1 MVLKEGFVM
10 LKETQ
15 PEENPQTVQDDQ
27 LDNLSSEQNQIL
39 ENEAVEITK
48 NIVNSVKVDDEDTEF
63 LKSKQET
70 EFQFEFDSFLN
81 KKLEISNDGDDAEK
95 ISTGIDLI
103 DCLTGGG
110 FTIGQFIQFAG
121 LPGSFKSTLMAQ
133 ILGNAQKQ
141 YNGKLLAV
149 YYDTEVAMTQ
159 KRLIQLGVNN
169 PPMKPYDDVTVET
182 LFKTIE
188 AMCAYKEAKNIE
200 TPSVIVWDS
209 IANTSTT
216 KERSTDEINQTMG
229 LKQKLLSQLFP
240 RYLPKMKKYKICL
253 WGVNQLRDKLDVGMY
268 GPPPDLA
275 GLNNYDVPGGK
286 AIKFNSSMFL
296 KLQNRGEFSEDQ
308 YGFKGR
314 LLEGIFIKNKSF
326 SPLIKFNLIASFAH
340 GISNFWTNYKL
351 LAENKRMQTGAWNK
365 LLVLPKKTFRT
376 KDAQDLYNSDEEFR
390 QAFDTELKDVL
401 KTVYID
407 KYS

>member
-1 MVLKEGFVM
+1 MSDESISNP
-10 LKETQ
+10 T
-15 PEENPQTVQDDQ
+15 EEQ
-27 LDNLSSEQNQIL
+27 LENLSPEQNQAL
-39 ENEAVEITK
+39 EDEAVQITK
-48 NIVNSVKVDDEDTEF
+48 DVVNSVKIDDEDKEF
-63 LKSKQET
+63 ITSNQET

-81 KKLEISNDGDDAEK
+81 KKLEISNESDDAEK
-95 ISTGIDLI
+95 ISTGFDII

-159 KRLIQLGVNN
+159 KRLAQLGVCN

-188 AMCAYKEAKNIE
+188 AMCAYKEAKNIT

-209 IANTSTT
+209 IANTTTT

-240 RYLPKMKKYKICL
+240 RYLGKMRKYKICL
-253 WGVNQLRDKLDVGMY
+253 WGINQLRDKLDVGMF

-296 KLQNRGEFSEDQ
+296 KLQNRAEFAEEM

-314 LLEGIFIKNKSF
+314 LLECIFIKNKSF
-326 SPLIKFNLIASFAH
+326 SPLIKFNLIAGFSK

-351 LAENKRMQTGAWNK
+351 LVDNKRIQAGAWNK
-365 LLVLPKKTFRT
+365 ILVLPEVKFRT
-376 KDAQDLYNSDEEFR
+376 KDAENLYETDAKFKE
-390 QAFDTELKDVL
+390 AFDKEVKDVL
-401 KTVYID
+401 KVNYID

>member
-1 MVLKEGFVM
+1 MS
-10 LKETQ
+10 
-15 PEENPQTVQDDQ
+15 EEQVQDLQVTEEQ
-27 LDNLSSEQNQIL
+27 LDNLSPEQNKQL
-39 ENEAVEITK
+39 EDEAVAITK
-48 NIVNSVKVDDEDTEF
+48 DIVNSVKVDDEDKEF
-63 LKSKQET
+63 LQSKQEA

-81 KKLEISNDGDDAEK
+81 KKLEITNDGDDSEK
-95 ISTGIDLI
+95 IPTGIDLI

-110 FTIGQFIQFAG
+110 FTVGQFVQFAG

-133 ILGNAQKQ
+133 ILGSAQKY
-141 YNGKLLAV
+141 YNGRLLAV

-159 KRLIQLGVNN
+159 KRLSQLGVCN
-169 PPMKPYDDVTVET
+169 PPMKPYDDVTVEV

-275 GLNNYDVPGGK
+275 GLGSYDVPGGK

-296 KLQNRGEFSEDQ
+296 KLQNRSEFSEDQ

-326 SPLIKFNLIASFAH
+326 APLIKFNLIAGFSE
-340 GISNFWTNYKL
+340 GVSNFWTNYKL
-351 LAENKRMQTGAWNK
+351 LVDNKRLQSGAWNK

-376 KDAQDLYNSDEEFR
+376 KDAASLYQSDAEFKE
-390 QAFDTELKDVL
+390 AFDNEVKDTLKVAY
-401 KTVYID
+401 TD

>member
-1 MVLKEGFVM
+1 MAEEQVEAQNP
-10 LKETQ
+10 ETSQ
-15 PEENPQTVQDDQ
+15 EEQ
-27 LDNLSSEQNQIL
+27 LDNLSPEQNQAM

-48 NIVNSVKVDDEDTEF
+48 DIVNSVKVDEDDKEF
-63 LKSKQET
+63 IQSKEES

-81 KKLEISNDGDDAEK
+81 KKLEISNEGDDAEK

-110 FTIGQFIQFAG
+110 FTVGQFVQFAG

-159 KRLIQLGVNN
+159 KRLVQLGVNN
-169 PPMKPYDDVTVET
+169 PPMKPYDDVTVEV

-188 AMCAYKEAKNIE
+188 AMCAYKEAKNID

-296 KLQNRGEFSEDQ
+296 KLQNRAEFAEDQ

-326 SPLIKFNLIASFAH
+326 APLIKFNLIAGFSK
-340 GISNFWTNYKL
+340 GVSNFWTNYKV
-351 LAENKRMQTGAWNK
+351 LADAKRLQTGAWNK

-376 KDAQDLYNSDEEFR
+376 KDAESMYETDAEFKE
-390 QAFDTELKDVL
+390 AFDKELKDVF
-401 KTVYID
+401 KTAYID

>member
-1 MVLKEGFVM
+1 MS
-10 LKETQ
+10 
-15 PEENPQTVQDDQ
+15 EEQVQDLQVTEEQ
-27 LDNLSSEQNQIL
+27 LDNLSPEQNKQL
-39 ENEAVEITK
+39 EDEAVAITK
-48 NIVNSVKVDDEDTEF
+48 DIVNSVKVDDEDKEF
-63 LKSKQET
+63 LQSKQEA

-81 KKLEISNDGDDAEK
+81 KKLEITNDGDDSEK
-95 ISTGIDLI
+95 IPTGIDLI

-110 FTIGQFIQFAG
+110 FTVGQFVQFAG

-133 ILGNAQKQ
+133 ILGSAQKY
-141 YNGKLLAV
+141 YNGRLLAV

-159 KRLIQLGVNN
+159 KRLSQLGVCN
-169 PPMKPYDDVTVET
+169 PPMKPYDDVTVEV

-275 GLNNYDVPGGK
+275 GLGSYDVPGGK

-296 KLQNRGEFSEDQ
+296 KLQNRSEFSEDQ

-326 SPLIKFNLIASFAH
+326 APLIKFNLIAGFSE
-340 GISNFWTNYKL
+340 GVSNFWTNYKL
-351 LAENKRMQTGAWNK
+351 LVDNKRLQSGAWNK

-376 KDAQDLYNSDEEFR
+376 KDAASLYQSDAEFKE
-390 QAFDTELKDVL
+390 AFDKEVKDTLKV
-401 KTVYID
+401 VYTD

>member
-1 MVLKEGFVM
+1 MSEEQVQ
-10 LKETQ
+10 ETTEQ
-15 PEENPQTVQDDQ
+15 VTEEQ
-27 LDNLSSEQNQIL
+27 LDNLSPEQNQKM
-39 ENEAVEITK
+39 EDEAVAITK
-48 NIVNSVKVDDEDTEF
+48 DIVNSVKVDDEDKEF
-63 LKSKQET
+63 LQSKQEA

-81 KKLEISNDGDDAEK
+81 KKLEISNDGDDSEK
-95 ISTGIDLI
+95 IPTGIDLI

-110 FTIGQFIQFAG
+110 FTVGQFVQFAG

-133 ILGNAQKQ
+133 ILGNAQKH

-159 KRLIQLGVNN
+159 KRLSQLGVCN

-286 AIKFNSSMFL
+286 AIKFNSSLFL
-296 KLQNRGEFSEDQ
+296 KLQNRGEFAEEQ

-326 SPLIKFNLIASFAH
+326 TPLLKFNLIAGFAN
-340 GISNFWTNYKL
+340 GVSNFWTNYKML
-351 LAENKRMQTGAWNK
+351 VDNKRLQSGAWNK

-376 KDAQDLYNSDEEFR
+376 KDALSMYDTDSEFKE
-390 QAFDTELKDVL
+390 AFDKEVKDVL
-401 KTVYID
+401 KVCYID